1 MSEFQL
7 LSPIV
12 GTLHLHDPKG
22 KKSCVIFSVFS
33 CCSWRSDCVIFG
45 CCRIKILLWRVL
57 SCFSCGYIWPLF
69 AKHFSVFLFVIFLFA
84 THTFM
89 HFSAIC
95 RTTGLK
101 ILVSWNLLIY
111 LVPPRCLICLCLLI
125 ELSYLKVG
133 SSCCCNFLFTL
144 FNLKPSIMLMVL

>member
-1 MSEFQL
+1 MYPGYVRNYDWINFDVFFDHLVVLQPLFFSKELYKWTATGMMHTSFF
-7 LSPIV
+7 SPAFHV
-12 GTLHLHDPKG
+12 H
-22 KKSCVIFSVFS
+22 
-33 CCSWRSDCVIFG
+33 IFG
-45 CCRIKILLWRVL
+45 LFLLNRNV
-57 SCFSCGYIWPLF
+57 
-69 AKHFSVFLFVIFLFA
+69 SVFLFVIFLFA

-95 RTTGLK
+95 RTTRLK

-133 SSCCCNFLFTL
+133 SSYCCNFLFTL